1 MLNIPLLLSFPMQ
14 LQLGNTQIPVHFVM
28 ETLGMFIG
36 FRYFLWLKKKQGDP
50 VESSNRV
57 WILIAATFGALLG
70 SRVVGALENPAALMA
85 APKWWVYAYQ
95 QKTVVG
101 GLLGGLF
108 LVEAAKWLL
117 KEKTSSGD
125 LFVYPF
131 ILAMILGRIGCFSM
145 GVYEETYGLPSQLPW
160 ALDLGD
166 GLLRHPVALYEILFW
181 VMLWTGLRML
191 NKNRLLANGALFKIF
206 MLCYLGFRFML
217 DFIKPHYS
225 WGIGLSTIQ
234 WACVLGW
241 VWYLPGLPNLV
252 RMLGKTN
259 RIEKTA

>member
-1 MLNIPLLLSFPMQ
+1 MLLFVFDYALMAIHFPVE
-14 LQLGNTQIPVHFVM
+14 LQLGNAALPLHFVM
-28 ETLGMFIG
+28 ETGGIFIG

-70 SRVVGALENPAALMA
+70 SRLVGALENPTALMA

-108 LVEAAKWLL
+108 LVELVKVLL

-131 ILAMILGRIGCFSM
+131 ILAMIIGRVGCFSM
-145 GVYEETYGLPSQLPW
+145 GVYEETYGLSSQLPW
-160 ALDLGD
+160 AMNLGD
-166 GLLRHPVALYEILFW
+166 GLLRHPVALYEIVFL
-181 VMLWTGLRML
+181 VLLWAGLRSFE
-191 NKNRLLANGALFKIF
+191 KKRAIANGARFKVF
-206 MLCYLGFRFML
+206 MLAYLAFRFSI
-217 DFIKPHYS
+217 DFIKPHYT
-225 WGIGLSTIQ
+225 WGIGLSSIQ
-234 WACVLGW
+234 IACVVGW
-241 VWYLPGLPNLV
+241 LWYLPYLANIKRLY
-252 RMLGKTN
+252 KTPG
-259 RIEKTA
+259 